1 MIRKLLAISLASVSL
16 SALAQT
22 QTQEQPETQRESPS
36 SWWKTPDQQGAEL
49 LESGDAARASEV
61 FRDPSWRGISHF
73 RSGNF
78 AEAQKEFSTATDA
91 TSLYNAGT
99 AAAKG
104 GDYQAAVDLFEK
116 AVETDPA
123 NDDAAHNLDIAKQLL
138 DQQQSNQSQQGE
150 GDSDNDGNE
159 QQSDQ
164 SEQQGQ
170 QDQSEQDQKEQ
181 QSDSGQGDSQESQ
194 QSDSQ
199 PGEQGQDN
207 DSSGESDQGGELST
221 SKEDAQA
228 QQQQQQAQQQ
238 EMQQEM
244 PEQQQGAEPDES
256 AQSASSGD
264 AEHEATQPISES
276 EQATEQWMRRIP
288 DDPSQLLRNKI
299 KLNHMIQHEN
309 VTDLPEP
316 W

>member
-1 MIRKLLAISLASVSL
+1 MAVMIRKLLAISLASVSL

-116 AVETDPA
+116 AVESDPT

-138 DQQQSNQSQQGE
+138 NQQQSNQSQQGE

-164 SEQQGQ
+164 QQGDDQ
-170 QDQSEQDQKEQ
+170 QQKE
-181 QSDSGQGDSQESQ
+181 GDSQQESQ
-194 QSDSQ
+194 QGDSESGDQQSQDSDSS
-199 PGEQGQDN
+199 D
-207 DSSGESDQGGELST
+207 ESDRGGDLST
-221 SKEDAQA
+221 SKDDAEA
-228 QQQQQQAQQQ
+228 QQQSQQQAEQ
-238 EMQQEM
+238 ETPEPQGADEQSRPTD
-244 PEQQQGAEPDES
+244 PEQQSGQSDAVS
-256 AQSASSGD
+256 AD
-264 AEHEATQPISES
+264 AEREATQPISES